1 MLSGGC
7 GGAKTPAPAAVAAKP
22 AAPSPDA
29 KPAKIES
36 AKTNESPKPA
46 DADATQKP
54 ADEPEAKN
62 KPAPRD
68 AEKQPAPPADGG
80 AVSESVAAAPAKKD
94 PRDNS
99 VERILLCTPVGPLAV
114 ELKLSIDGQ
123 PYRAQREELV
133 DDLLELADR
142 DHDGRPTWDE
152 VYADPK
158 HVFAR
163 RLQLQKEQ
171 MDRRQFMKTYDTNQN
186 GVVDRAEARRFV
198 SRSNNAGQSFTIDG
212 SSRYR
217 ETNARHSL
225 VRSLLDA
232 DGDELLSA
240 VELGEAE
247 TRLRLRD
254 ANDDGIVSLAELDDT
269 LAGDSQAMM
278 TAMQYRNSPA
288 AMRLGPLGD
297 WDGVVFTLAELYLR
311 HGELPAEGFPLTP
324 KLAAELDAD
333 GNGALNREELQRLDK
348 IEPHI
353 VLAVRFGRTGAEPAG
368 ISVERLAPGLGDA
381 AEVAVRSPGGVML
394 KLAGVRMRFQFADRQ
409 GGGAGPSADEQL
421 AALDEDKNGYLEKAE
436 VEKKSPGTASMF
448 DDWDANGDGMVYARE
463 IASYDRGRRAPQATA
478 IRIAASDDQDA
489 LFPCLDADFDGRLT
503 ARELREAPVRL
514 AKLDA
519 DGDRQ
524 VGVEEIPGGMT
535 VLIERGASM
544 SEAPQPYRLAPSVDA
559 SAAEGPKWFVFMDAN
574 RDSEVSAREFPG
586 SREKFTLLD
595 ADGDGFI
602 TASEAEAAKPE
613 ATGKSAD

>member
-1 MLSGGC
+1 
-7 GGAKTPAPAAVAAKP
+7 
-22 AAPSPDA
+22 
-29 KPAKIES
+29 
-36 AKTNESPKPA
+36 
-46 DADATQKP
+46 
-54 ADEPEAKN
+54 
-62 KPAPRD
+62 
-68 AEKQPAPPADGG
+68 
-80 AVSESVAAAPAKKD
+80 
-94 PRDNS
+94 
-99 VERILLCTPVGPLAV
+99 
-114 ELKLSIDGQ
+114 
-123 PYRAQREELV
+123 
-133 DDLLELADR
+133 
-142 DHDGRPTWDE
+142 
-152 VYADPK
+152 
-158 HVFAR
+158 
-163 RLQLQKEQ
+163 

-232 DGDELLSA
+232 DGDESLSA
-240 VELGEAE
+240 AELVEAE

-409 GGGAGPSADEQL
+409 GGGAGAGPSADEQL

-436 VEKKSPGTASMF
+436 VEKKSPGTAAMF

-463 IASYDRGRRAPQATA
+463 IASYDRGRSAPQATA

-503 ARELREAPVRL
+503 ARDRARGLDERSAAALSLGAGARRQCRGRTEMVRL
-514 AKLDA
+514 H
-519 DGDRQ
+519 GRQ
-524 VGVEEIPGGMT
+524 SRLRGQRSRVSRQPRKVRPARCRRRRVHYCRRGGSGGF
-535 VLIERGASM
+535 E
-544 SEAPQPYRLAPSVDA
+544 VDA
-559 SAAEGPKWFVFMDAN
+559 APCSVGYVRSSRKPAAPK
-574 RDSEVSAREFPG
+574 
-586 SREKFTLLD
+586 
-595 ADGDGFI
+595 
-602 TASEAEAAKPE
+602 
-613 ATGKSAD
+613 

>member
-1 MLSGGC
+1 MLAAMLSGGC
-7 GGAKTPAPAAVAAKP
+7 GGAKPPAPAAVAAKS
-22 AAPSPDA
+22 AQA
-29 KPAKIES
+29 KPPKPV
-36 AKTNESPKPA
+36 ESPKPA
-46 DADATQKP
+46 NAKANREP
-54 ADEPEAKN
+54 AAEDKAKSN
-62 KPAPRD
+62 PTPLD
-68 AEKQPAPPADGG
+68 PPKQPAAPAGD
-80 AVSESVAAAPAKKD
+80 AANAESAAAPVKKD

-99 VERILLCTPVGPLAV
+99 VERILLCTSAGPLAV

-232 DGDELLSA
+232 DGDESLSA
-240 VELGEAE
+240 AELVEAE

-348 IEPHI
+348 I
-353 VLAVRFGRTGAEPAG
+353 
-368 ISVERLAPGLGDA
+368 
-381 AEVAVRSPGGVML
+381 
-394 KLAGVRMRFQFADRQ
+394 
-409 GGGAGPSADEQL
+409 
-421 AALDEDKNGYLEKAE
+421 
-436 VEKKSPGTASMF
+436 
-448 DDWDANGDGMVYARE
+448 
-463 IASYDRGRRAPQATA
+463 
-478 IRIAASDDQDA
+478 
-489 LFPCLDADFDGRLT
+489 
-503 ARELREAPVRL
+503 
-514 AKLDA
+514 
-519 DGDRQ
+519 
-524 VGVEEIPGGMT
+524 
-535 VLIERGASM
+535 
-544 SEAPQPYRLAPSVDA
+544 
-559 SAAEGPKWFVFMDAN
+559 
-574 RDSEVSAREFPG
+574 
-586 SREKFTLLD
+586 
-595 ADGDGFI
+595 
-602 TASEAEAAKPE
+602 
-613 ATGKSAD
+613 